1 MKIIDEEELET
12 RVRAIF
18 GRTSSSIDATA
29 KASVEHYLD
38 HGEFEMALEGLCIEL
53 FNSGTLS
60 RTDAAELIELATAMD
75 LEREAA
81 FDVQIV
87 AKLKAI

>member
-1 MKIIDEEELET
+1 
-12 RVRAIF
+12 
-18 GRTSSSIDATA
+18 
-29 KASVEHYLD
+29 
-38 HGEFEMALEGLCIEL
+38 MALEGLCIEL